1 MVFGVLDR
9 KHYNMMT
16 KMLQFNDIFCN
27 RKSWAG
33 RKKKKGQG
41 FETGLQFE
49 TVAFNARY
57 EKARELEVVAQ

>member
-1 MVFGVLDR
+1 
-9 KHYNMMT
+9 MT
-16 KMLQFNDIFCN
+16 RMLQFSDIFCN